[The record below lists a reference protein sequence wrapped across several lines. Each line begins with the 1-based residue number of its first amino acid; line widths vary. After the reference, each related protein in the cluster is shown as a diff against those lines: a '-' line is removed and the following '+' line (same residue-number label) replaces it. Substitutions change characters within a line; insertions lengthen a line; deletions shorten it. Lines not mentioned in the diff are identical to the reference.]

1 MKKLFSMLT
10 AICILLSA
18 TVTVSAAA
26 DPDAPYCNPDYIFY
40 DCAKVIYDTLYDFD
54 NYEENT
60 ETEDPNDCLVCVDI
74 TGCGV
79 TSGNLQSF
87 IDSVFRQMTEIFFID
102 GHSIGVSSS
111 ASGITALYMNTIF
124 DLETTK
130 KAVEKVDSVVN
141 DIIQQAS
148 DIPTIQEKA
157 LFVHNYLTLNNRYN
171 SDILAGVP
179 STSVPY
185 TVFNIY
191 GALVDHNAV
200 CQGYALAFN
209 HIMRR
214 MGCRADF
221 VMSTA
226 LNHGWSLIEI
236 DGYWYHVDV
245 TWDDPTYDKCGN
257 LDYENFLLSDAGIKA
272 TGHDSFD
279 SFSQANATTTDYKIG
294 DKYDTL
300 YLHDKS
306 KTKNNVVY
314 NDGLWYFVRINGKGK
329 YDICTT
335 EDIFTTSENLQYTV
349 VKSISSM
356 WYAQS
361 GGFYPTISPSIF
373 KYDDR
378 LFYSVADAV
387 YVCNFDM
394 SNESVVLKPEK
405 PNNYTNLYG
414 ILIDNDVLY
423 YQMLDTPNC
432 TQNESLS
439 SYQLKKAD
447 ILFATNSDLYI
458 SDGVIFGV
466 MGEITA
472 RDLMFNVINSKNVY
486 FGEDIQGNGS
496 CLVKNGD
503 KLYVYGDGDTVSCGY
518 TVIISGDVN
527 RDGKVNTYD
536 IIRLKKLLNGA
547 SASSEDMMYFDV
559 DLNGELNESDLDLLV
574 SLVTE

>member
-1 MKKLFSMLT
+1 MKKIFSILIS
-10 AICILLSA
+10 ICIFLSA
-18 TVTVSAAA
+18 AVTVSAKA
-26 DPDAPYCNPDYIFY
+26 DTNAPYCNPDYIFS

-60 ETEDPNDCLVCVDI
+60 ETIYPDDYFVYVDI
-74 TGCGV
+74 RNRGV
-79 TSGNLQSF
+79 NDENLQSF
-87 IDSVFRQMTEIFFID
+87 IDSVFRQITEIFFID
-102 GHSIGVSSS
+102 GHSIGIRSSS
-111 ASGITALYMNTIF
+111 NGVSALYFYTLY

-130 KAVEKVDSVVN
+130 AAVEKVDSVVN
-141 DIIQQAS
+141 DIIKQAS
-148 DIPTIQEKA
+148 DIPTIQGKA
-157 LFVHNYLTLNNRYN
+157 LFVHNYLALTNRYN
-171 SDILAGVP
+171 SDILAGAAG
-179 STSVPY
+179 SSVPY
-185 TVFNIY
+185 TVYNIY
-191 GALVDHNAV
+191 GALIDRNAV

-236 DGYWYHVDV
+236 DGLWYHVDV

-257 LDYENFLLSDAGIKA
+257 LDYENFLLSDEGIKA
-272 TGHDSFD
+272 TKHSSFD

-306 KTKNNVVY
+306 MTKNNVIY

-335 EDIFTTSENLQYTV
+335 EDIFATSEELQYTV
-349 VKSISSM
+349 VKSIFSL

-414 ILIDNDVLY
+414 IFIDNDVLY

-432 TQNESLS
+432 TQNEPFS
-439 SYQLKKAD
+439 SYQLKKAG
-447 ILFATNSDLYI
+447 ILFATNSDLYL

-466 MGEITA
+466 KGEITA
-472 RDLMFNVINSKNVY
+472 RDLMFNAINFKNVY
-486 FGEDIQGNGS
+486 FGDDIHGNGS

-503 KLYVYGDGDTVSCGY
+503 KLYVYGEGDTVSCGY
-518 TVIISGDVN
+518 TVIVSGDVN
-527 RDGKVNTYD
+527 RDGKVNTFD
-536 IIRLKKLLNGA
+536 IIRLKKLLNNG
-547 SASSEDMMYFDV
+547 SVSSEDILYFDV